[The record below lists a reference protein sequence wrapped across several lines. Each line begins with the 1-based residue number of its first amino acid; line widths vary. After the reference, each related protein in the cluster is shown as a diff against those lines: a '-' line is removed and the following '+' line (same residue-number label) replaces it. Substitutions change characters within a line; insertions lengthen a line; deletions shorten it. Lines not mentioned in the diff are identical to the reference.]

1 MLLPHLTTSTWLNKT
16 KIKQNKKRSI
26 LRLEQSFK
34 QLQLLGPEH
43 CMLFSLDVTLKWDI
57 YTEGHGGETDTP
69 SAFILFTS
77 FNLVVG
83 MLHCL
88 SFCSYIA
95 LNYNAGI
102 PLILRRGQVIT
113 TELNYKSGNSIL
125 SVVSPQVF

>member
-1 MLLPHLTTSTWLNKT
+1 
-16 KIKQNKKRSI
+16 
-26 LRLEQSFK
+26 
-34 QLQLLGPEH
+34 
-43 CMLFSLDVTLKWDI
+43 MLFSLDVTLKWDI
-57 YTEGHGGETDTP
+57 YTEGHGGETVTP

-102 PLILRRGQVIT
+102 QLILRRGQVIT

-125 SVVSPQVF
+125 SIVSPQVFLYAEMNPSHRLEMLHL